1 MTTLRCTK
9 KLLRRLRVPD
19 ESAAAPPTTVLGDWY
34 ANILFSRPQQ
44 LVLCVSERTLLAVV
58 ILAKELDTLPLRL
71 AAGLR
76 EILTRIGVSQEP
88 IEIETRE
95 MAQFAYGP
103 TQSKRVLGSM
113 NDFMFELS
121 WLLDDRPGLS
131 LLEISVQIAETPC
144 SPLSYKNPKEFTL
157 ELFRSGLSGVREIH

>member
-19 ESAAAPPTTVLGDWY
+19 EPAASPPTTLLGDWY

-44 LVLCVSERTLLAVV
+44 LVLCVSERTLLPVV

-71 AAGLR
+71 VAGLR
-76 EILTRIGVSQEP
+76 EILARIGASHEL

-103 TQSKRVLGSM
+103 TRSKRVLGSM
-113 NDFMFELS
+113 NDFMFQLS
-121 WLLDDRPGLS
+121 WLLTDRPGLS
-131 LLEISVQIAETPC
+131 LLEMSVHIAETPC
-144 SPLSYKNPKEFTL
+144 SPLRHESPDRFTL
-157 ELFRSGLSGVREIH
+157 ELFRSGLSGAGEIH

>member
-1 MTTLRCTK
+1 MVTLRCTR

-19 ESAAAPPTTVLGDWY
+19 ESVVSPPTTLLGDWY

-44 LVLCVSERTLLAVV
+44 LVLCMSERTLLPVV
-58 ILAKELDTLPLRL
+58 ILAKELETLPLRL

-76 EILTRIGVSQEP
+76 EMLARIGVPQEP
-88 IEIETRE
+88 IESETRE
-95 MAQFAYGP
+95 MAQLAYGP
-103 TQSKRVLGSM
+103 TRSKRLLGTM
-113 NDFMFELS
+113 NDFMFQLA
-121 WLLDDRPGLS
+121 WLLDAYPCLS
-131 LLEISVQIAETPC
+131 LFEMSAQIAETPC